1 MKQIGINQF
10 TGPPD
15 IAQAMV
21 EMTDYFKQKS
31 SQRQSGIYNSTPAEA
46 FWKLSRNDWN
56 RPLSNSYP
64 NYYRLEKYGLLE
76 LDRFIQEDYCVD
88 IPNMND
94 WVIVLRS
101 LMVVDLYQGKGIGR
115 RILDK
120 VKDLA
125 DETSCCVAL
134 YVHPFG
140 LAKDGISRS
149 GFCSF
154 EELLTACLIEEWE
167 VVYHPEYEM
176 KSVAEF
182 YKQAGFKN
190 ICFGIDKEHENPEA
204 WKYYYIYVPP
214 GLNYKYRESLQY
226 RLNIESCEFCK

>member
-15 IAQAMV
+15 IAFGMM
-21 EMTDYFKQKS
+21 ELNTYWRQKTS
-31 SQRQSGIYNSTPAEA
+31 KRIASILDSTPAEA
-46 FWKLSRNDWN
+46 FWKLSRTDWN

-64 NYYRLEKYGLLE
+64 NFYRLEKHGLLE
-76 LDRFIQEDYCVD
+76 LDHFIQGEYCPD
-88 IPNMND
+88 IPDMKD

-101 LMVVDLYQGKGIGR
+101 LMVVDLYQGNGIGR

-140 LAKDGISRS
+140 LAKDGINRS

-154 EELLTACLIEEWE
+154 EELLSACLIEEWE
-167 VVYHPEYEM
+167 VVYNPEYEM
-176 KSVAEF
+176 QSVAEF

-204 WKYYYIYVPP
+204 WKYYYIYIPP